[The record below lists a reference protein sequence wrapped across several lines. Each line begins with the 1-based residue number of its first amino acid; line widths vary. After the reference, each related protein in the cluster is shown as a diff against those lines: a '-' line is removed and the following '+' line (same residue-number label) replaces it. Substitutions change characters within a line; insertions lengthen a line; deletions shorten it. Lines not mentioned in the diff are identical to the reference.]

1 MCFICKDSVHMTRDS
16 HTKSE
21 RERDRKTYEFKLE
34 RDYDKFLV
42 SLNIVDIGD
51 KKLLN
56 SGYMHHVQK
65 KRVVHRLL

>member
-16 HTKSE
+16 HTKLE
-21 RERDRKTYEFKLE
+21 RERDRKIYQFKLE

-56 SGYMHHVQK
+56 SGYMHPVQK
-65 KRVVHRLL
+65 KRVVHRLS